1 MGSDMPLYEA
11 PLVTAVPERDFSSTA
26 LLTTGLVLAAATM
39 TFGALI
45 TVFFIRSQG
54 KLWGHLTIPSMLW
67 VTTAILLASSA
78 TLERGRRALHVNRQR
93 FAFREFSITLVLG
106 GGFLLGQILAW
117 VQVVRSGVV
126 LANNSHSWFI
136 FLFIALHGL
145 HILLGLTGVGA
156 LAMRT
161 KEPAGGPRYVAKT
174 RAITLGVSIFWH
186 YLSVLWVVLFGLL
199 LLWKR

>member
-1 MGSDMPLYEA
+1 MQSSQA
-11 PLVTAVPERDFSSTA
+11 PLVTAVPEREFTSTA
-26 LLTTGLVLAAATM
+26 LLTTGLVLAAVTM

-67 VTTAILLASSA
+67 VTTAILVVSSG
-78 TLERGRRALHVNRQR
+78 TLERGRRALRVNQQR
-93 FAFREFSITLVLG
+93 LAFRDFSVTLVLG
-106 GGFLLGQILAW
+106 GGFLVGQMLAW
-117 VQVVRSGVV
+117 LQVVRSGVV

-145 HILLGLTGVGA
+145 HILLGFTGLGA
-156 LAMRT
+156 LARRT
-161 KEPAGGPRYVAKT
+161 REPAGGPRYLAKT

-186 YLSVLWVVLFGLL
+186 YLSVLWLVLFSLL